1 MDKVY
6 AAGYSPEAFRRA
18 IRTGTTEQEVLE
30 LLGPPLREDAQP
42 GGHWASYSKPAHRDS
57 NSWRRVICF
66 REGRV
71 VGFQV
76 GLSD

>member
-1 MDKVY
+1 MDTVY

-42 GGHWASYSKPAHRDS
+42 GGHWASY
-57 NSWRRVICF
+57 
-66 REGRV
+66 
-71 VGFQV
+71 
-76 GLSD
+76 